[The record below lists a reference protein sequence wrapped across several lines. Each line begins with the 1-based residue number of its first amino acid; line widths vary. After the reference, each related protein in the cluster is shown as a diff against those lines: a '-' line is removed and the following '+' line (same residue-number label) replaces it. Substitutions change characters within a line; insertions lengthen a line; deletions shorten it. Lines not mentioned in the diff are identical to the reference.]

1 MHFAKSIKARY
12 SLFVTAFFVVM
23 VVMTVAVIQIY
34 VTPELRK
41 EEAQV
46 VAGHVETISNTIKGK
61 MTQIEAQSRAIT
73 EAVPLMDSGS
83 IDHLLPGLL
92 NQYGDTNVFG
102 GGIWPLPYQRDPKL
116 ERDSTFYARGTDQAL
131 AINTHWNTPA
141 ALKYYEQPW
150 YLAGLH
156 APRGHCPWAKAYK
169 DDASDQPRTNC
180 AMVIYKDDKIY
191 GVSTIDLTLGF
202 FNTLVAD
209 MEKRIHGQV
218 LIVEADGKI
227 VSNSSLVK
235 DPIVLKN
242 VADVAGQAPMFAAIQ
257 SVLPRLAQNQPL
269 EQAYQVDG
277 QNYTLTMRPIEGSP
291 WWLVTGMDDRLL
303 TVNSDRI
310 LYKLGLV
317 QLPMAALLLAL
328 LVFGINLLTRRFSLL
343 KANIDELSSGD
354 ADLTRRLPLGQGSEF
369 NAVVESFNHFIAR
382 LQAMLLQVQSGALA
396 IAATTRQLADGNLE
410 LSARTETQASSLEET
425 AASMEELAATVKH
438 NAENA
443 SQANIMAGEVS
454 KMSVS
459 SAESGARMLETMT
472 AINESSRKVA
482 DITGVIDGIAFQ
494 TNLLAL
500 NAAVEAARAG
510 EQGRGFAVVAE
521 EVRRLAQSSALAAK
535 DIKRLTTESVENVD
549 VGTLLVNETRTANDA
564 LHGGVS
570 GMATLI
576 SEIMQASREQSQGID
591 QINSAVTQ
599 IDNTTQQNAALVEEA
614 AAAAKL
620 MNEQAA
626 QLREVISG
634 FKLA

>member
-1 MHFAKSIKARY
+1 MHFMKSIKARY
-12 SLFVTAFFVVM
+12 TLFVTAFFIVM
-23 VVMTVAVIQIY
+23 IVMTVAVIQVY

-41 EEAQV
+41 EEAEV
-46 VAGHVETISNTIKGK
+46 VAGNVRSISNTIKGK
-61 MTQIEAQSRAIT
+61 MIQIEAQSRSIT
-73 EAVPLMDSGS
+73 EAVPLMDNDT
-83 IDHLLPGLL
+83 IDRLLPGLL

-102 GGIWPLPYQRDPKL
+102 GGIWPLPNQRDPKL
-116 ERDSTFYARGTDQAL
+116 ERDSTFYARGAGQAL
-131 AINTHWNTPA
+131 AINTHWNTPE

-156 APRGHCPWAKAYK
+156 APRGYCPWAKAYK

-180 AMVIYKDDKIY
+180 AMVIYKDGKIY

-202 FNTLVAD
+202 FNSLVAD
-209 MEKRIHGQV
+209 MEKRIQGNV

-227 VSNSSLVK
+227 VSNSSLVNE
-235 DPIVLKN
+235 PIVLKN
-242 VADVAGQAPMFAAIQ
+242 VADVAAQSPMFATIQ
-257 SVLPRLAQNQPL
+257 SVLPRLATNKPL
-269 EQAYQVDG
+269 ERAYQVDG
-277 QNYTLTMRPIEGSP
+277 HGYTLTMSPIEGSP
-291 WWLVTGMDDRLL
+291 WWLATGMDDRLL
-303 TVNSDRI
+303 SVNSDRI
-310 LYKLGLV
+310 LYKLGMV
-317 QLPMAALLLAL
+317 QLPMAALLLL
-328 LVFGINLLTRRFSLL
+328 LLLIGIHLLTRRFSLL
-343 KANIDELSSGD
+343 QANIDELSSGD
-354 ADLTRRLPLGQGSEF
+354 ADLTKRLPLGKGSEF
-369 NAVVESFNHFIAR
+369 NAVTESFNRFIAR
-382 LQAMLLQVQSGALA
+382 LQEMLLQVQGGAAA

-443 SQANIMAGEVS
+443 NQANIMAGNVS
-454 KMSVS
+454 KMAVS
-459 SAESGARMLETMT
+459 SAESGVRMMETIT
-472 AINESSRKVA
+472 TISESSRKVA

-510 EQGRGFAVVAE
+510 EQGKGFAVVAE

-535 DIKRLTTESVENVD
+535 DIKRLTSESVESVD
-549 VGTLLVNETRTANDA
+549 IGTRLVNEARHANDA
-564 LHGGVS
+564 LHTGVS
-570 GMATLI
+570 KMASLI

-591 QINSAVTQ
+591 QVNSAVTQ
-599 IDNTTQQNAALVEEA
+599 IDTTTQQNAALVEEA

-634 FKLA
+634 FKLV

>member
-1 MHFAKSIKARY
+1 MHYLNSTKVRY
-12 SLFVTAFFVVM
+12 TLFVAAFFIVM
-23 VVMTVAVIQIY
+23 IVMTVVVIQVY

-41 EEAQV
+41 EEAEV
-46 VAGHVETISNTIKGK
+46 VAGNVRSIGNTIKGK
-61 MTQIEAQSRAIT
+61 MIQIEAQSRGIT
-73 EAVPLMDSGS
+73 EAVPLMDSGT
-83 IDHLLPGLL
+83 IDRLLPGLL

-102 GGIWPLPYQRDPKL
+102 GGIWPLPNQRDPKL
-116 ERDSTFYARGTDQAL
+116 ERDSTFYARGADQVL
-131 AINTHWNTPA
+131 TINTHWNTPA

-180 AMVIYKDDKIY
+180 AMVIYKGDKIY

-202 FNTLVAD
+202 FNSLVTD
-209 MEKRIHGQV
+209 MEKRIQGNV

-235 DPIVLKN
+235 EPIVLKN
-242 VADVAGQAPMFAAIQ
+242 VADVAAQSPMFATIQ
-257 SVLPRLAQNQPL
+257 SVLPRLATNKPL

-277 QNYTLTMRPIEGSP
+277 HGYTLTMSPIEGSP

-303 TVNSDRI
+303 SVNSDRI
-310 LYKLGLV
+310 LYKLGMV
-317 QLPMAALLLAL
+317 QLPMAALLLLL
-328 LVFGINLLTRRFSLL
+328 LVIGIHLLTRRFGLL
-343 KANIDELSSGD
+343 QANIDELSSGD

-369 NAVVESFNHFIAR
+369 NAVAESFNRFIAR
-382 LQAMLLQVQSGALA
+382 LQEMLLQVQGGAVA

-443 SQANIMAGEVS
+443 NQANIMAGNVS
-454 KMSVS
+454 KMAVS
-459 SAESGARMLETMT
+459 SAESGVRMMETIT
-472 AINESSRKVA
+472 AISESSRKVA
-482 DITGVIDGIAFQ
+482 DITGVIDSIAFQ

-510 EQGRGFAVVAE
+510 EQGKGFAVVAE

-535 DIKRLTTESVENVD
+535 DIKRLTSESVESVD
-549 VGTLLVNETRTANDA
+549 VGTRLVNEARHANDA
-564 LHGGVS
+564 LHTGVS
-570 GMATLI
+570 GMASLI

-591 QINSAVTQ
+591 QVNSAVTQ
-599 IDNTTQQNAALVEEA
+599 IDTTTQQNAALVEEA